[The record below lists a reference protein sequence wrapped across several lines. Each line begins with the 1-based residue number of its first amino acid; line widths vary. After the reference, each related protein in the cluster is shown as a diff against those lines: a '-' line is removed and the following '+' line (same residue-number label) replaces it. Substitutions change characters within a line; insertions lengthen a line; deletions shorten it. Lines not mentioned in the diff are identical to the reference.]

1 MLSVKRFYEM
11 VLTMRACS
19 SCVGEFYSIDMKCEA
34 LARKHTI
41 ADGDA
46 FRDQLTLPM
55 YAVLN
60 QYGADGWRLVGQ
72 SVTPSQCDPHD
83 PHLLYFHLTFIREV
97 D

>member
-1 MLSVKRFYEM
+1 M
-11 VLTMRACS
+11 
-19 SCVGEFYSIDMKCEA
+19 SIQYRYIQIHYDNLDGKVVA
-34 LARKHTI
+34 I

-60 QYGADGWRLVGQ
+60 QYGSDGWRLVGQ
-72 SVTPSQCDPHD
+72 SVTPSQWDSHD
-83 PHLLYFHLTFIREV
+83 PHLLFFHLTFIREV

>member
-1 MLSVKRFYEM
+1 MTEPMTIEYRYIRVDY
-11 VLTMRACS
+11 ANDD
-19 SCVGEFYSIDMKCEA
+19 GEVVA
-34 LARKHTI
+34 I

-46 FRDQLTLPM
+46 SSDQLTLPM

-83 PHLLYFHLTFIREV
+83 PHLLYFHLTFMREV
-97 D
+97 G

>member
-1 MLSVKRFYEM
+1 MPIQYRYIQIHYDNLDGKV
-11 VLTMRACS
+11 VA
-19 SCVGEFYSIDMKCEA
+19 
-34 LARKHTI
+34 I

-72 SVTPSQCDPHD
+72 
-83 PHLLYFHLTFIREV
+83 LFF
-97 D
+97 